1 MRDEVKVL
9 IADDDPRAMTYASE
23 FKRAGMYSVVK
34 GGGGSALVTYITQEH
49 PQIILLFADLESLW
63 VVRSIRKINGYYP
76 LIIVISDGI
85 SSQACEEFYSAGA
98 DCCMEDPQ
106 PNKLVLSVMSMML
119 TDGIYER
126 AWSNEV
132 LNTENIATEFI
143 RRAGIPAN
151 IKGYRYLRAAII
163 YAVEDD
169 TMLNRITTRL
179 YPAIAKMFN
188 TTPSCV
194 ERAIRNAI
202 TIAWERT
209 DPYEL
214 SRLFENVYPVNSY
227 RPTNSAFIAFAADK
241 IRLAQKNKK
250 SPW

>member
-1 MRDEVKVL
+1 MRDTVKVL
-9 IADDDPRAMTYASE
+9 ISDDNSRAMTYASE

-34 GGGGSALVTYITQEH
+34 GGGGSALITYVTQEH
-49 PQIILLFADLESLW
+49 PNIILLFADLDSLW
-63 VVRSIRKINGYYP
+63 AVRSIRKMDRYAP

-85 SSQACEEFYSAGA
+85 SPQACEEFSSAGA
-98 DCCMEDPQ
+98 DRCMENPQ
-106 PNKLVLSVMSMML
+106 PDELVMSVLSMML
-119 TDGIYER
+119 TDGMYER
-126 AWSNEV
+126 AWSNDAIK
-132 LNTENIATEFI
+132 TENIATEFI

-169 TMLNRITTRL
+169 AMLNRITTRL
-179 YPAIAKMFN
+179 YPAVAKMFN

-214 SRLFENVYPVNSY
+214 IRLFDNVYPVNSY

-250 SPW
+250 CPW